1 MKILVPVR
9 RVPNP
14 DIKVNIKNDGSGI
27 ETEGVNYLVNPF
39 DEYAIEEAV
48 QIIEKGEGEIVL
60 VSIGGDNCEE
70 TLRAGL
76 ALGGTRALLVECT
89 ETVDSY
95 AVSDL
100 LAAVAKDENPDLIIV
115 GKQSVDTDNNQA
127 AQMLAAKL
135 DLPQACFA
143 FNVAISSDGRAIV
156 EREIDG
162 GLEVKEVTLPEVIT
176 ADLRLNQPRYAALP
190 QIMKAKRKEL
200 KKVTPAELGVE
211 VRSATRLLGLT
222 EPEARAAGQI
232 VTSVEELVNKL
243 QNEAKV
249 LLGW

>member
-14 DIKVNIKNDGSGI
+14 DVKVRLMKDGSGI
-27 ETEGVNYLVNPF
+27 DTEGVNFLLNPF
-39 DEYAIEEAV
+39 DEFAIEQAA
-48 QIIEKGEGEIVL
+48 QIVESSEGEVVL
-60 VSIGGDNCEE
+60 VSVGGADCEE

-76 ALGGTRALLVECT
+76 AVGGTRGWLVET
-89 ETVDSY
+89 DATLDS
-95 AVSDL
+95 ADVATL
-100 LAAVAKDENPDLIIV
+100 LAAVYKEESPDLVIA

-135 DLPQACFA
+135 GLPQACFA
-143 FNVAISSDGRAIV
+143 YKVELGDGKATV

-162 GLEVKEVTLPEVIT
+162 GLEVKEVDLPAVIT

-190 QIMKAKRKEL
+190 QIMKAKRKEI
-200 KKVTPAELGVE
+200 KKSSPAELGVE
-211 VRSATRLLGLT
+211 LASRTKVLGLI

-232 VTSVEELVNKL
+232 VGSVDELVEKL
-243 QNEAKV
+243 KNEAKV
-249 LLGW
+249 L

>member
-14 DIKVNIKNDGSGI
+14 DIKVRLKSDGSGVD
-27 ETEGVNYLVNPF
+27 TEGVNFLVNPF

-48 QIIEKGEGEIVL
+48 QIVEKSGGEVVL
-60 VSIGGDNCEE
+60 VSIGTADCEE

-76 ALGGTRALLVECT
+76 ALGALRGWLVET
-89 ETVDSY
+89 SEVLDS
-95 AVSDL
+95 AAIADV
-100 LAAVAKDENPDLIIV
+100 LAAVYKEESPDLVIT

-143 FNVAISSDGRAIV
+143 FKVELGDGKATV

-162 GLEVKEVTLPEVIT
+162 GLDVKEITLPAVIT

-190 QIMKAKRKEL
+190 QIMKAKRKEV
-200 KKVTPAELGVE
+200 KKVSLGDLGVE
-211 VRSATRLLGLT
+211 AKSATKILGLSQ
-222 EPEARAAGQI
+222 PPARAAGQI
-232 VTSVEELVNKL
+232 VGSVEELVDKL
-243 QNEAKV
+243 VNDAKV
-249 LLGW
+249 L

>member
-14 DIKVNIKNDGSGI
+14 DVKVRLKSDGSGI
-27 ETEGVNYLVNPF
+27 DTEGVNFLVNPF
-39 DEYAIEEAV
+39 DEFAIEEAV
-48 QIIEKGEGEIVL
+48 QLVEKGEGEVVL
-60 VSIGGDNCEE
+60 VTIGGVECEE

-76 ALGGTRALLVECT
+76 ALGGSRAILVECT
-89 ETVDSY
+89 DAVDSF

-100 LAAVAKDENPDLIIV
+100 LAAVAKDENPDLIIA

-143 FNVAISSDGRAIV
+143 FSVAIADGKATV

-162 GLEVKEVTLPEVIT
+162 GLEVKEVELPAVLT
-176 ADLRLNQPRYAALP
+176 ADLRLNTPRYAALP

-200 KKVTPAELGVE
+200 KKVAPADLGVE
-211 VRSATRLLGLT
+211 VKSATRLIGLT

-232 VTSVEELVNKL
+232 VASVDELVEKL

-249 LLGW
+249 L

>member
-14 DIKVNIKNDGSGI
+14 DVKVRLKSDGSGI
-27 ETEGVNYLVNPF
+27 DTEGVNFLVNPF
-39 DEYAIEEAV
+39 DEFAIEEAV
-48 QIIEKGEGEIVL
+48 QIVEKSEGEVVL
-60 VSIGGDNCEE
+60 VSIGGAECEE

-76 ALGGTRALLVECT
+76 ALGGNRAILVECT
-89 ETVDSY
+89 DAIDSF
-95 AVSDL
+95 AVSDM
-100 LAAVAKDENPDLIIV
+100 LAAVAKDENPDLIIA

-127 AQMLAAKL
+127 TQMLAAKL
-135 DLPQACFA
+135 GLPQACFA
-143 FNVAISSDGRAIV
+143 YSIEINDGKALV

-162 GLEVKEVTLPEVIT
+162 GLEVKEIELPAVIS
-176 ADLRLNQPRYAALP
+176 ADLRLNTPRYAALP

-200 KKVTPAELGVE
+200 KKVSPADLGIE
-211 VRSATRLLGLT
+211 VKSATRLVGLT

-232 VTSVEELVNKL
+232 VASVDELVDKL

-249 LLGW
+249 L